1 MFAKCR
7 IAFRAHTKS
16 YPVYH
21 ERLSDSPL
29 YRWAWRAFAPPIP
42 QKSPFLCGNSSP
54 IRYDKSYRVNIT
66 FINLVCS

>member
-21 ERLSDSPL
+21 ERLSDSPV
-29 YRWAWRAFAPPIP
+29 YRWAWRGFAP
-42 QKSPFLCGNSSP
+42 QSHRNH
-54 IRYDKSYRVNIT
+54 RSYVGTVALSGMIKA
-66 FINLVCS
+66 IV